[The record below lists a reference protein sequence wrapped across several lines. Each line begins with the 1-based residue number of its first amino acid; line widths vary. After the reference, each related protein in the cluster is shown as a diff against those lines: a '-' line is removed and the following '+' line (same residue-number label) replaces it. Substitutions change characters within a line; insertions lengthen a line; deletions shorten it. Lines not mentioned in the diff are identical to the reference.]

1 MELGLNEQGVGVS
14 TIDAVK
20 EMFNSLPE
28 DTKQQKLEEL
38 KLSSEEELF
47 AKLEET
53 RNQIPSWIWDAVTE
67 LEEKIKSG
75 EVKVPMATT
84 KDQIEAIRAAQTW
97 QEMEEL
103 AKQWESS

>member
-1 MELGLNEQGVGVS
+1 VS
-14 TIDAVK
+14 TIEDVR

-28 DTKQQKLEEL
+28 DTKKQKLKEL
-38 KLSSEEELF
+38 GFTSEDELF

-53 RNQIPSWIWDAVTE
+53 RKQVPDWIWDAVKE

-75 EVKVPMATT
+75 EIKVPMVAN
-84 KDQIEAIRAAQTW
+84 KDQIEAIRNAQTW